1 MGQLNENRGN
11 QTSLNPKNTLHILS
25 TNHRASK
32 RELSDFNQAPQMKL
46 QSVSTK
52 NQSCEQL
59 EQKLVNQTSMSK
71 DVSMSNLNTVKN
83 KGSRITKKAHQNYI
97 NSQKQFYRIVSK
109 SVISQNKSPE
119 KPSK

>member
-1 MGQLNENRGN
+1 MGQVNEKRGN

-25 TNHRASK
+25 TNQRESK
-32 RELSDFNQAPQMKL
+32 RELSDIQAPQMKL

-119 KPSK
+119 KQAK